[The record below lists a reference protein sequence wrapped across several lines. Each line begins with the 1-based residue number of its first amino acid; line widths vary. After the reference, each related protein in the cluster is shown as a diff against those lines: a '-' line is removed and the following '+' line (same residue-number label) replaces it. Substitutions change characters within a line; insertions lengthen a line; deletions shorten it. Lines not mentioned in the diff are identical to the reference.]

1 MKYCTY
7 CGSAMD
13 DNANY
18 CPNCGAEAYDAGMEK
33 VITEEP
39 EDLDVGYRV
48 VLFSRGDCSLKVTK
62 EVLSD
67 LLGYS
72 TTTVEDLLDNMPVEV
87 ADELTELQAL
97 TIAQVLAE
105 YGMEV
110 TVVDEEDN
118 YVDLSDKAE
127 TSVFDSKGSMLEST
141 LMVLA
146 TLSAYNRVHRYRRYR
161 RPSLL
166 SLLFRPR
173 YRRPPFVHVRRHI
186 NRDPEPRKRIVIQKP
201 TYTHRPSY
209 NTWSSSSHPS
219 HHTKPQGSS
228 NMFSNTKPQNKPS
241 GSKPQGGS
249 NLFGSSK
256 PSASKP
262 SSSSKPSISH
272 KPSGF
277 SNKVQTNHKAG
288 SIGSHKAPTGRSG
301 KK

>member
-1 MKYCTY
+1 ME
-7 CGSAMD
+7 

-18 CPNCGAEAYDAGMEK
+18 CPNCGGEAYDAGAERI
-33 VITEEP
+33 VTEEP
-39 EDLDVGYRV
+39 EDRDVGYRV
-48 VLFSRGDCSLKVTK
+48 VLFSRGDCSLKMTK
-62 EVLSD
+62 EVLCD

-72 TTTVEDLLDNMPVEV
+72 TSTIEDLLDNVPVEV

-127 TSVFDSKGSMLEST
+127 TSVFDSSGSMLDSV
-141 LMVLA
+141 LMTLA

-173 YRRPPFVHVRRHI
+173 YRRPRFVHVRRHI
-186 NRDPEPRKRIVIQKP
+186 NRDPEPRKRYTIQKP
-201 TYTHRPSY
+201 VY
-209 NTWSSSSHPS
+209 S
-219 HHTKPQGSS
+219 HHAGSSWSNHGYQSHKPQGS
-228 NMFSNTKPQNKPS
+228 
-241 GSKPQGGS
+241 S

-256 PSASKP
+256 PANKKPSGSNMFSSSKP
-262 SSSSKPSISH
+262 SSSKPSISKPQISH

-277 SNKVQTNHKAG
+277 SGQNNHRAG
-288 SIGSHKAPTGRSG
+288 SIGGRKAPAGRSG
-301 KK
+301 KR